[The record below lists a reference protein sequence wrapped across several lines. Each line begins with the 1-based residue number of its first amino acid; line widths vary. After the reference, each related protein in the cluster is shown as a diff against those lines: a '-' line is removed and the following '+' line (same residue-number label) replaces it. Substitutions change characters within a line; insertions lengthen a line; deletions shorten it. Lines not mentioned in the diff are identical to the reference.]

1 MSYSVWL
8 EGFGWDIENVTK
20 NRAQEVVEELFTEG
34 FTFPEVRMYKYK
46 PPISRNK

>member
-20 NRAQEVVEELFTEG
+20 NRAQEVVEELLGEG

-46 PPISRNK
+46 PLIRRN